1 MTEDQTFQAIRE
13 IANKLQDLQQKALQQ
28 YRPIVND
35 ILYTKSRDIHTIEHT
50 LDGMLDFCGHEQML
64 LLYKKLCRHYWE
76 IDPEATAFYINA
88 YRELWDSDEEEKR
101 PV

>member
-13 IANKLQDLQQKALQQ
+13 IASKLQDLQQKAVQQ

-76 IDPEATAFYINA
+76 IDPEATAFYINS
-88 YRELWDSDEEEKR
+88 YRELWDSDEEEKL
-101 PV
+101 PE